1 MNKSVKKEL
10 EELYDFIMSL
20 DFKRIDENTVELI
33 PNRFNLDE
41 IPESIKE
48 YIDSYLDALDIIN

>member
-1 MNKSVKKEL
+1 MSKSIKKEL

-20 DFKRIDENTVELI
+20 DFKRIDENTIELI

>member
-1 MNKSVKKEL
+1 MSKSVKKEL

-20 DFKRIDENTVELI
+20 DFKRIDENTIELI

-41 IPESIKE
+41 LPETIKE
-48 YIDSYLDALDIIN
+48 YVNSYLDALDIIN

>member
-1 MNKSVKKEL
+1 MSKSIKKEL

-20 DFKRIDENTVELI
+20 DFKRIDENTIELI

-41 IPESIKE
+41 LPETIKE
-48 YIDSYLDALDIIN
+48 YVNSYLDALDIIN